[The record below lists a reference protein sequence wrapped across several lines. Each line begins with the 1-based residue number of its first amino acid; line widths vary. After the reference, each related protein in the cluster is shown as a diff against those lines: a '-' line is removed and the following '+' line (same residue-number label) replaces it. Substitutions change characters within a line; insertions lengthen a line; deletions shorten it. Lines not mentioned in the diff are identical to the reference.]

1 MLGHGFRPDI
11 LRARIVRRRRRV
23 VNAFI
28 CGATGAAAMRL
39 PCGGES
45 QGRETMSFRGKLEDG
60 FEAVLFASRWL
71 MAPIYL
77 GLVIALAALAV
88 IFVKELLGELWHIWD
103 VSEQGLVVWILTLID
118 MSLAGNLLLMVIFAG
133 YENFVSKM
141 EAEEHHPDRPHWM
154 GRVDFSN
161 MKLKLVASIIAI
173 SVIELLKIFMSI
185 DTVNK
190 VDLMWLLAIH
200 ITFVVSGVLLA
211 VMDRLGERGLGDE
224 SE

>member
-1 MLGHGFRPDI
+1 MS
-11 LRARIVRRRRRV
+11 VRK
-23 VNAFI
+23 N
-28 CGATGAAAMRL
+28 
-39 PCGGES
+39 
-45 QGRETMSFRGKLEDG
+45 LENG

-77 GLVIALAALAV
+77 GLVIALAALMV
-88 IFVKELLGELWHIWD
+88 IFVRELLEELVQIWTI
-103 VSEQGLVVWILTLID
+103 SEQALVVWILTLID

-141 EAEEHHPDRPHWM
+141 DVEGHPDKPQWM

-185 DTVNK
+185 DTVSK
-190 VDLMWLLAIH
+190 TDLAWLIGIH

-211 VMDRLGERGLGDE
+211 VMDRLGERGLGKE
-224 SE
+224 AE

>member
-1 MLGHGFRPDI
+1 MPFRKT
-11 LRARIVRRRRRV
+11 A
-23 VNAFI
+23 
-28 CGATGAAAMRL
+28 
-39 PCGGES
+39 
-45 QGRETMSFRGKLEDG
+45 EDA

-77 GLVIALAALAV
+77 GLVIALAALMV
-88 IFVKELLGELWHIWD
+88 IFVRELLEELLHIWTI
-103 VSEQGLVVWILTLID
+103 SEQALVVWILTLID

-141 EAEEHHPDRPHWM
+141 AVEDHPDKPQWM

-173 SVIELLKIFMSI
+173 SVIELLKLFMSI

-190 VDLMWLLAIH
+190 TDLAWLIGIH
-200 ITFVVSGVLLA
+200 ITFVISGVLLA
-211 VMDRLGERGLGDE
+211 VMDRLGERGLGNE

>member
-1 MLGHGFRPDI
+1 MS
-11 LRARIVRRRRRV
+11 VRKT
-23 VNAFI
+23 A
-28 CGATGAAAMRL
+28 
-39 PCGGES
+39 
-45 QGRETMSFRGKLEDG
+45 EDT

-77 GLVIALAALAV
+77 GLVFALAALAV
-88 IFVKELLGELWHIWD
+88 IFVKELFTELAHAWTD
-103 VSEQGLVVWILTLID
+103 PEQKLIVWILTLID

-141 EAEEHHPDRPHWM
+141 DVEGHPDKPHWM

-173 SVIELLKIFMSI
+173 SVIELLKLFMSI

-190 VDLMWLLAIH
+190 TDLAWLIGIH
-200 ITFVVSGVLLA
+200 LTFVASGVLLA
-211 VMDRLGERGLGDE
+211 VMDRLGERGLG
-224 SE
+224 SEHE

>member
-1 MLGHGFRPDI
+1 MRMT
-11 LRARIVRRRRRV
+11 VRKTAED
-23 VNAFI
+23 AFE
-28 CGATGAAAMRL
+28 GL
-39 PCGGES
+39 
-45 QGRETMSFRGKLEDG
+45 
-60 FEAVLFASRWL
+60 LFASRWL

-77 GLVIALAALAV
+77 GLVIALAALMV
-88 IFVKELLGELWHIWD
+88 IFVRELVEELVQIWTI
-103 VSEQGLVVWILTLID
+103 SEQALVVWILTLID

-141 EAEEHHPDRPHWM
+141 DVEGHPDKPQWM

-173 SVIELLKIFMSI
+173 SVIELLKVFMSI

-190 VDLMWLLAIH
+190 TDLAWLIGIH

-211 VMDRLGERGLGDE
+211 AMDRLGERGLGDE
-224 SE
+224 TEH

>member
-1 MLGHGFRPDI
+1 MRMT
-11 LRARIVRRRRRV
+11 VRKT
-23 VNAFI
+23 A
-28 CGATGAAAMRL
+28 
-39 PCGGES
+39 
-45 QGRETMSFRGKLEDG
+45 EDA

-77 GLVIALAALAV
+77 GLVIALAALMV
-88 IFVKELLGELWHIWD
+88 IFIRELFEELVQIWT
-103 VSEQGLVVWILTLID
+103 VSEQALVVWILTLID

-141 EAEEHHPDRPHWM
+141 DVEGHPDKPQWM

-190 VDLMWLLAIH
+190 TDLAWLIGIH

-211 VMDRLGERGLGDE
+211 VMDRLGERGLGPE
-224 SE
+224 TE